1 MGEAAEDEMLGDV
14 ELPGVDDLPLFANEE
29 AVVLHAEIKK
39 QKATLEKAEKEHTE
53 HAERCVVRGA
63 ACVCVSCGN
72 SNSRAASGS
81 YCDVPFRARAAG

>member
-1 MGEAAEDEMLGDV
+1 MLGDV

-53 HAERCVVRGA
+53 HAERCVGRRAGLR
-63 ACVCVSCGN
+63 VCVVWQQQQPRRFG
-72 SNSRAASGS
+72 
-81 YCDVPFRARAAG
+81 